1 LRANTKFIFQLSK
14 ICSALSLV
22 LSISKCFI
30 IFHLAQ
36 NSFVINATWTSVNHA
51 RVQWEADGLRVESFK
66 ILSRKVKYDVL
77 GKWKAGHRE
86 LHDRMKADSED
97 GVVNEVGIHLFLD
110 QMFTWQIIII
120 KNDDRKNSAAIFIDP
135 PMARAFGK

>member
-1 LRANTKFIFQLSK
+1 
-14 ICSALSLV
+14 
-22 LSISKCFI
+22 
-30 IFHLAQ
+30 
-36 NSFVINATWTSVNHA
+36 
-51 RVQWEADGLRVESFK
+51 
-66 ILSRKVKYDVL
+66 
-77 GKWKAGHRE
+77 
-86 LHDRMKADSED
+86 MKADSED